1 MINTGIELLNG
12 EQALLTL
19 YIQGAMLYFVS
30 PTLVAL
36 TIVYTI
42 RQFRNRKKQ
51 KDTKDKMQKA
61 QKKQNKQ
68 QSSNISPLN
77 YKDEVIT
84 DKLSIVNTDSDIK
97 PNSLNL
103 EFNEDGSIKQ

>member
-1 MINTGIELLNG
+1 MI
-12 EQALLTL
+12 
-19 YIQGAMLYFVS
+19 
-30 PTLVAL
+30 
-36 TIVYTI
+36 
-42 RQFRNRKKQ
+42 RRFRDRKKQ
-51 KDTKDKMQKA
+51 KDTKVKMQKA

-84 DKLSIVNTDSDIK
+84 DKLSIVNTDSNIK